1 MIRYLEAQ
9 KLLALETDRTSYLIS
24 LQDPAPLCLYWG
36 EKIAAEDGAAIA
48 FQTVQSSFDMEIW
61 RERLEYPSFDG
72 RTFVNPAIKADIPLV
87 LTFRQVDVSG
97 NTAVITLGDDD
108 SGLALRLHYRVD
120 ARHDVLIRHAEVQA
134 GGVPLTLSRLDS
146 GACCLPP
153 AAGPWTAHYTAGA
166 WGCEFQRRSAELAE
180 GELRLGSERG
190 MSGHHMAPF
199 LIAAQGDEEE
209 TGLACCC
216 ALGWSGSWQI
226 TAATTIFGHSRI
238 TAGFSDHD
246 LTLTLAPGERVS
258 TPPMYLCLSAQ
269 GLGGLSRRMHDFQRD
284 VLTASCRPRRV
295 LYNSWE
301 ATEFSVRVQEQMALA
316 DRAAAMGVEL
326 FVVDDGWFGQ
336 RHSDRAGLGD
346 WYVNQE
352 KFPHGLEEL
361 IDHVKGL
368 GMDFGLWVEPEAVNP
383 DSDLYRAHPDWIH
396 RLSGIE
402 PIQLRNQ
409 YLLDFGKPE
418 VEAFAIELLRGLL
431 RRYDISYIKWDM
443 NRPMTDVAERLTPF
457 ARERHILAV
466 YRILETLRREFPL
479 VDVEDCSGGGGRVD
493 LGMIARTGQFW
504 ASDNTDP
511 YDRLMIQEGC
521 SLLFAPVLTSCWVT
535 DTPSRARRAGR
546 DDLRYK
552 FHVAMEGT
560 LGIGANINR
569 LTDGQLAIC
578 REEIS
583 RYKTLRHVI
592 HQGDLYRLL
601 LPTRENLAATE
612 YCAKDGSEAVLLL
625 FLHSQRSGRP
635 LPRVTLRGLDADAR
649 YRLSGTEETFAGS
662 TLMRLG
668 IQPMLSGDFDSQVLH
683 FVKL

>member
-9 KLLALETDRTSYLIS
+9 KLLALETDRTSYLVS
-24 LQDPAPLCLYWG
+24 LQFPAPICLYWG
-36 EKIAAEDGAAIA
+36 EKIAAEDGVAIA
-48 FQTVQSSFDMEIW
+48 VQPPHSSFDMEIW

-72 RTFVNPAIKADIPLV
+72 RTFTAPAIQADVPLA
-87 LTFRQVDVSG
+87 LTFRRVNISG
-97 NTAVITLGDDD
+97 ETAVITLSDDAA
-108 SGLALRLHYRVD
+108 GLEVALHYQVD
-120 ARHDVLIRHAEVQA
+120 AAHDVLIRHAEVRSGA
-134 GGVPLTLSRLDS
+134 SPVTLSRLAS

-153 AAGPWTAHYTAGA
+153 ASGPWTAHYTAGA
-166 WGCEFQRRSAELAE
+166 WGCEFQRRTAVLAE
-180 GELRLGSERG
+180 GELRLGSARG
-190 MSGHHMAPF
+190 MSGHRMNPF
-199 LIAAQGDEEE
+199 LIAAQGEDEE

-226 TAATTIFGHSRI
+226 TASTTMFGHTRI

-246 LTLTLAPGERVS
+246 LTLPLAPGERLA
-258 TPPMYLCLSAQ
+258 TPPMYLCLSPD
-269 GLGGLSRRMHDFQRD
+269 GLGGLSRKMHDFQRD
-284 VLTASCRPRRV
+284 VLTAGCRPRRV

-316 DRAAAMGVEL
+316 ERAAAMGVEL

-418 VEAFAIELLRGLL
+418 VEAFAIEMLRGLL

-535 DTPSRARRAGR
+535 DTPSHARRAGR

-569 LTDGQLAIC
+569 LTDQQLGVC